1 MRSAYIGACAGVV
14 IFGVSLGGFAQPLE
28 GKGKPADAGRSSTV
42 QFLVPQHSVGVMHA
56 ASLIQSQRP
65 APPPPS
71 MTAPGSASRGIGH
84 AFGHANANSTGAIQG
99 ADVPGNGNGNGNG
112 NGTGNAFGNGN
123 GPAIGQVDKAPGNAI
138 AVAQIE
144 KEPADEKR
152 RSDGSLYSL
161 QAVLPVAPG
170 AFPAIQQS
178 VPIPECLGR

>member
-14 IFGVSLGGFAQPLE
+14 IFGMSLGGFAQPPE
-28 GKGKPADAGRSSTV
+28 GKGKPADAGRSPIV
-42 QFLVPQHSVGVMHA
+42 QFPVPQHSVGVMHA
-56 ASLIQSQRP
+56 ASVIQSQRP
-65 APPPPS
+65 AAPPPS

-84 AFGHANANSTGAIQG
+84 AFGHANANGTGAIQG
-99 ADVPGNGNGNGNG
+99 ANVPGNGFVKGTGNGNGNGNS
-112 NGTGNAFGNGN
+112 NGLGIDQ
-123 GPAIGQVDKAPGNAI
+123 IGKAPSDAI
-138 AVAQIE
+138 SIAQIE

>member
-1 MRSAYIGACAGVV
+1 MRSTHIGACAGIV
-14 IFGVSLGGFAQPLE
+14 IFGVSLGGFAQPPE
-28 GKGKPADAGRSSTV
+28 GKGKLADAGRSSVV
-42 QFLVPQHSVGVMHA
+42 QFPVPQQSVGVMHA

-71 MTAPGSASRGIGH
+71 MTAPGLASRGIGH
-84 AFGHANANSTGAIQG
+84 AFGNSNANGAGQVG
-99 ADVPGNGNGNGNG
+99 NVPGSSNG
-112 NGTGNAFGNGN
+112 
-123 GPAIGQVDKAPGNAI
+123 IGLGIAQIDKAPSDAI
-138 AVAQIE
+138 AIAQIE